1 MVLLNSVHNTN
12 TVLLS
17 DCLTEEKS
25 KEVKIV
31 VVDPQAMT
39 PLPGVTQIQG
49 DIIKVTRKSL
59 SHKDL

>member
-1 MVLLNSVHNTN
+1 MHNTN
-12 TVLLS
+12 TILLS

-25 KEVKIV
+25 EEVKIV
-31 VVDPQAMT
+31 VVDPQTMV

-49 DIIKVTRKSL
+49 DIIKVTGERL